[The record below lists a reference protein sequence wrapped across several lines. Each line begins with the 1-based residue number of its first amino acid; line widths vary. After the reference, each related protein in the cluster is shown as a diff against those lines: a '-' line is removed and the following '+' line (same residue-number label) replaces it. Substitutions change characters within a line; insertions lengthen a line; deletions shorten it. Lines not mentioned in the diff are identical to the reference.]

1 MMHEEFMKL
10 AGYEVSYK
18 DYIEI
23 IEPMY
28 LAVDLSKEEFIKC
41 IDKKRFAL
49 RSEKTVI
56 KEMRKVANIIKDN
69 CTHFID
75 HDNYEKLEALA
86 KELMSRYRAVSYYI
100 ESTEKLYN
108 NYYHSTCYYPCK
120 ITFYTFTGNKI
131 IELSL

>member
-1 MMHEEFMKL
+1 MHEEFMKL

-18 DYIEI
+18 DYVEI

-56 KEMRKVANIIKDN
+56 KEMRKVASSIKDN

-86 KELMSRYRAVSYYI
+86 EELKSRYRAVSYNI
-100 ESTEKLYN
+100 ETKEKLYN
-108 NYYHSTCYYPCK
+108 NCYHSTCYYPCM
-120 ITFYTFTGNKI
+120 IIFYTFTGNKI